1 MSNYCYHC
9 MNEITDDQRVCPHC
23 HKENTPDNV
32 VYRLRPGTIL
42 DNKYLVGNCLGEGGF
57 GITYIGRDLS
67 LDIKIAI
74 KEYYPNGY
82 ANRNNTIDQNVF
94 ATTESQKHYFYKGKD
109 NFLEEARKVAK
120 FLGEPGIV
128 GIREYFEANG
138 TAYIIMEY
146 LEGENLASYI
156 KRNGT
161 FNAEKMFRLM
171 LPITY
176 SLRRIH
182 DAGMI
187 HRDISP
193 DNIMY
198 MSNGSLKLM
207 DFGSARYFTNEQ
219 KEMSVLLKQG
229 YAPEEQYRKN
239 GKQGPWTDVYGLCAT
254 MYRCITGNIP
264 EDALD
269 RLREDNLIPPS
280 KLGVNIPTAMENI
293 LLYGLA
299 VFKENRCQ
307 SMDELSSLIE
317 KALDDPQ
324 GAAEETANLLPK
336 PQQVPSD
343 QPEQHT
349 YLADDGAM
357 SQNSASK
364 VSYAQPVTTGERSS
378 SSQNLSY
385 ATPVRTNNNN
395 YATPVSTNNNS
406 YATPVSTNNNNYAT
420 PVSNDN
426 NTNYATPVSSSKQYQ
441 NTDYRSQSSYATP
454 VSGAE
459 TYGTQTAV
467 VEKPKKKKTGLII
480 GLIIGGIV
488 VLAAGITLLVVLG
501 LGNGIEALDG
511 TYRMTEMVSDGVD
524 KSQDLNNIIV
534 DLVIKDNIG
543 TIDIGSDHLVW
554 KFDPQSHTITN
565 ENNQSIPYRME
576 GKKMIIENPDGKDR
590 MVFEKQ

>member
-1 MSNYCYHC
+1 MSYYCYHC
-9 MNEITDDQRVCPHC
+9 MNELADDQYVCPHC
-23 HKENTPDNV
+23 HKENNPENV

-42 DNKYLVGNCLGEGGF
+42 DNKYLVGDCLGEGGF

-67 LDIKIAI
+67 LDIKVAI

-82 ANRNNTIDQNVF
+82 ANRNNTVDQSVF
-94 ATTESQKHYFYKGKD
+94 ATTESQKKYFYKGKE
-109 NFLEEARKVAK
+109 NFLEEARKIAK

-156 KRNGT
+156 KKNGT

-176 SLRRIH
+176 SLKRIH
-182 DAGMI
+182 DTGMV

-239 GKQGPWTDVYGLCAT
+239 GKQGPWTDVYGLSAT

-269 RLREDNLIPPS
+269 RLRDDNLVPPS
-280 KLGVNIPTAMENI
+280 ELGVNITPALENI

-307 SMDELSSLIE
+307 SMEELSSLIE

-324 GAAEETANLLPK
+324 SAAEETAKLVPK
-336 PQQVPSD
+336 PRQAPSD

-357 SQNSASK
+357 EQESANNI
-364 VSYAQPVTTGERSS
+364 SYAQPVTGER
-378 SSQNLSY
+378 SY
-385 ATPVRTNNNN
+385 ATPVSPVTNNNN
-395 YATPVSTNNNS
+395 YATPVSPPQNRT
-406 YATPVSTNNNNYAT
+406 NNYAT
-420 PVSNDN
+420 PVSPPQNSGS
-426 NTNYATPVSSSKQYQ
+426 NYATPVAAAQSYQYAGYNQQ
-441 NTDYRSQSSYATP
+441 NGQNSYATP
-454 VSGAE
+454 SSNPV

-467 VEKPKKKKTGLII
+467 AEKPKKKKTGLII
-480 GLIIGGIV
+480 GLIVGGV
-488 VLAAGITLLVVLG
+488 VLLTVIGILVVVLG
-501 LGNGIEALDG
+501 SGISTDSLDG
-511 TYRMTEMVSDGVD
+511 TYRLTEMVSDGVD
-524 KSQDLNNIIV
+524 KSQDLNNIIIE
-534 DLVIKDNIG
+534 LVIKDNVG
-543 TIDIGSDHLVW
+543 TIDIGSEHMVW
-554 KFDPQSHTITN
+554 KFDPLNKTITN
-565 ENNQSIPYRME
+565 ENNQSIPYRIE
-576 GKKMIIENPDGKDR
+576 GKKMIIEDTSSKDR

>member
-176 SLRRIH
+176 SLKRIH

-280 KLGVNIPTAMENI
+280 KLGVNIPIAMENI

-364 VSYAQPVTTGERSS
+364 VSYAQPVTGERSS
-378 SSQNLSY
+378 SSQSPSY

-395 YATPVSTNNNS
+395 YATPVNTNNNS
-406 YATPVSTNNNNYAT
+406 YATPVRTNNNNYAT
-420 PVSNDN
+420 PISTDN

-441 NTDYRSQSSYATP
+441 NTDYRSQNSYATP
-454 VSGAE
+454 VSGVE